1 MTAALTETVSGRTIL
16 RYRGEPVTHDIRFT
30 PATPPDPG
38 YRLGGTVAQPVR
50 VPHHPR
56 RRPRRRQAGRL
67 RPLAQDRRALDA
79 VLPGAVT
86 ATPGEGKRTT
96 DLTGGSAHDH
106 RMTNDARSG
115 GFMFS
120 SYAYGP
126 CCAERQFASIES
138 YSEEHFIRGWCPEG
152 VSFAGWIRGIRGPNA
167 AITIIEGRRP

>member
-1 MTAALTETVSGRTIL
+1 MTTGSPEPNRIHQEYAEALKRGGDAEIL
-16 RYRGEPVTHDIRFT
+16 
-30 PATPPDPG
+30 
-38 YRLGGTVAQPVR
+38 LGDV
-50 VPHHPR
+50 
-56 RRPRRRQAGRL
+56 
-67 RPLAQDRRALDA
+67 
-79 VLPGAVT
+79 VLCDSCS
-86 ATPGEGKRTT
+86 T
-96 DLTGGSAHDH
+96 DL
-106 RMTNDARSG
+106 TNDARSG